1 MTSIAEVLFT
11 KHART
16 LYIPRGDEWIAPCM
30 KSGKYWEESILNAML
45 KALPAD
51 GSGTYI
57 DAGSFVGTHAI
68 PMARAARHALAFE
81 PQRHIFQML
90 CANAVANDIG
100 NLWTFNAALGHRD
113 HVLISMNGT
122 VPDGMSRGAPL
133 RFGTN
138 PSGRA
143 INYGGTNMGA
153 GGDPAEM
160 RTLDSV
166 FEQLAGTRDRPGRLP
181 DLGCDVLKV
190 DVQGAEPLM
199 FWGARATIA
208 RFKPTIFY
216 EVDARFNVTP
226 DMHAQLGEQLEGQTK
241 PTIPATVATFDIARW
256 AQAELGYSPP
266 SQLGPCDWVLYRPQL
281 TKN

>member
-1 MTSIAEVLFT
+1 MTSIAEVLYT

-16 LYIPRGDEWIAPCM
+16 LYVPRGDEWIAPCM
-30 KSGKYWEESILNAML
+30 KAGKYWEESILTAML
-45 KALPAD
+45 AALPPD

-57 DAGSFVGTHAI
+57 DAGSFVGTHAL

-90 CANAVANDIG
+90 CTNAVTNDVG
-100 NLWTFNAALGHRD
+100 NLWAFNAALGHRD
-113 HVLISMNGT
+113 HVLITMNGT
-122 VPDGMSRGAPL
+122 VPDGASRGAAL
-133 RFGTN
+133 RFGA
-138 PSGRA
+138 PARA
-143 INYGGTNMGA
+143 PINYGGTNLGA

-166 FEQLAGTRDRPGRLP
+166 FAQLAGSADKPGRLP

-199 FWGARATIA
+199 FWGARSTIA

-216 EVDARFNVTP
+216 EVDARFGVTP
-226 DMHAQLGEQLEGQTK
+226 DMHAQLGECAAGGSPRLPDE
-241 PTIPATVATFDIARW
+241 VATFDIARW
-256 AQAELGYSPP
+256 AQAELGYAPP
-266 SQLGPCDWVLYRPQL
+266 RQLGPCDWVLDRPAP
-281 TKN
+281 K